1 MENQI
6 NRNIKDLIDEYP
18 AIKGVLDEYQ
28 IGCVACN
35 VGTCRLADIVD
46 IHNLTSEEEY
56 RLMKSL
62 GNIIYPSGLFEMPAP
77 KSRSAGKTHEIKYS
91 PPMRELVAEHVL
103 IKRLIALIPA
113 IAQYLQSAKDVDL
126 ELISNC
132 TDFITQYA
140 DRFHHAKE
148 EEILFGYFD
157 NGLDILRVM
166 LCDHKKGRAFV
177 QAIKSALA
185 EGGNNAGRISENL
198 SAYGTLLTEHIE
210 KEDKILYPWM
220 DRILTTGQVGELYSK
235 FRKSDERFEG
245 VACKY
250 EQLIN
255 KLEDQFKEV

>member
-1 MENQI
+1 MNQVRPRSEKMERQMG
-6 NRNIKDLIDEYP
+6 RNIKELITEYP
-18 AIKGVLDEYQ
+18 AIKGILDEFR
-28 IGCVACN
+28 IGCTACN

-46 IHNLTSEEEY
+46 IHNLTVNEET
-56 RLMKSL
+56 RLIKDL
-62 GNIIYPSGLFEMPAP
+62 AGIIYPAGKFSMPAP
-77 KSRSAGKTHEIKYS
+77 KTRSAEKTTEIKYS

-113 IAQYLQSAKDVDL
+113 IAQYLQSAKAVDL

-166 LCDHKKGRAFV
+166 VEDHKKGRVLV

-185 EGGNNAGRISENL
+185 EGGNNADWISEKL

-210 KEDKILYPWM
+210 KEDNILYPWM
-220 DRILTTGQVGELYSK
+220 DRMLTTGQVGELYS
-235 FRKSDERFEG
+235 RFNQTKIG
-245 VACKY
+245 RAHV
-250 EQLIN
+250 
-255 KLEDQFKEV
+255 